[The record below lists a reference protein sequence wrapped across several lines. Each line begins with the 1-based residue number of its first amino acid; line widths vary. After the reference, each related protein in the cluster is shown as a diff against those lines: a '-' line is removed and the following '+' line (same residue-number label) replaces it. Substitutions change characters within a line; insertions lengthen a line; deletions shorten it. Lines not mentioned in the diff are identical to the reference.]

1 MPDGPP
7 PQAGNVGG
15 AAAADNKIPD
25 PSNWKS
31 NVGNFSGNNDDDIG
45 NVIKFIKRL
54 EGVKTIKNWNDAAII
69 NAFSLC
75 LTDYAYI
82 WFDNTSRRHPN
93 DVTRWPRV
101 KELFY
106 KEFRKTAT
114 TQERTKVM
122 SELTQRHTESARK
135 FANRVDYTLA
145 KLVELDADPTQS
157 ADFIR
162 GQKVAL
168 DDNIKYVFVNGLKK
182 TIKEKVEGQPG
193 LDTLDELI
201 DAAEHAERASG
212 GVKMS
217 VSTMEEQKD
226 VKVDE
231 LKLQIDALNKRIE
244 AMSTRGGRGNRRA
257 QQGGRYQRRAQYR
270 GYGRGPSRGGRG
282 GAFQPQS
289 RRIFCYRCRQYAYH
303 KADTCPVTREQMAY
317 MEEMD
322 PNMPPPEDEENEEYH
337 YGQPTYNNNPLN
349 E

>member
-1 MPDGPP
+1 MPDGTPP
-7 PQAGNVGG
+7 PAGNVGD

-25 PSNWKS
+25 PSNWKA

-82 WFDNTSRRHPN
+82 WFDNTLLRHPN

-145 KLVELDADPTQS
+145 KLVELDADPNQT

-162 GQKVAL
+162 GQKAAL

-182 TIKEKVEGQPG
+182 AIKEKVEGQPG

-201 DAAEHAERASG
+201 DAAEHAERATG

-217 VSTMEEQKD
+217 VSAMEEKND
-226 VKVDE
+226 TRVDE
-231 LKLQIDALNKRIE
+231 LKLQIDALNKRIK
-244 AMSTRGGRGNRRA
+244 AMSTRGGRGNRRV
-257 QQGGRYQRRAQYR
+257 QGGCYQRRAQYR
-270 GYGRGPSRGGRG
+270 GYGRGQPRGGRG
-282 GAFQPQS
+282 ALQPQTK
-289 RRIFCYRCRQYAYH
+289 RIFCYRCRQYAYH

-322 PNMPPPEDEENEEYH
+322 PNMPPPDEYENDEYQ
-337 YGQPTYNNNPLN
+337 YGQSNYNNPLN

>member
-1 MPDGPP
+1 MPDGQPP
-7 PQAGNVGG
+7 PAGG
-15 AAAADNKIPD
+15 AATADNKIPD

-145 KLVELDADPTQS
+145 KLMELDTDPTQP

-322 PNMPPPEDEENEEYH
+322 PNMPPPEDEENEEYQ
-337 YGQPTYNNNPLN
+337 YGQPTYNSNPLN

>member
-1 MPDGPP
+1 MPDGQPP
-7 PQAGNVGG
+7 PAGG
-15 AAAADNKIPD
+15 AATADNKIPD

-54 EGVKTIKNWNDAAII
+54 DGVKTIKNWNDAAII

-82 WFDNTSRRHPN
+82 WFDNTSRRYPD
-93 DVTRWPRV
+93 DVKRWSRV

-122 SELTQRHTESARK
+122 SELTQRHMESARK

-193 LDTLDELI
+193 LDTLDDLI

-244 AMSTRGGRGNRRA
+244 AMSTRGGRGTRRA
-257 QQGGRYQRRAQYR
+257 QGGRYQRRSQYR
-270 GYGRGPSRGGRG
+270 GYGRGQQRGGRG
-282 GAFQPQS
+282 SFQPQT

-303 KADTCPVTREQMAY
+303 KADTCPVTREQMAF